1 MRHQPRWRPCAWQWS
16 GVRQLPREKGR
27 GVGRPGQALLS
38 REIIARAAL
47 EVVDASGPDGL
58 TMRALA
64 ERLGVKAAS
73 LYNHVASKDELLDSL
88 AELVN
93 AEIDHGPLRR
103 VLDAPAAG
111 ALAGRADLGVAGALA
126 GGADPG
132 TGGDWRAQ
140 IAEYARGY
148 RRVFLRHPNTIA
160 LLARRRVEAERQL
173 LGYDALLAALRR
185 AGLGAAD
192 AAEAA
197 AALDYLVLG
206 SALETFTEGFARPA
220 EEYRGQYPDLAEA
233 LTASAA
239 RGGGPGGLDERGF
252 ELALRLL
259 LNGLSPTSK

>member
-1 MRHQPRWRPCAWQWS
+1 M
-16 GVRQLPREKGR
+16 
-27 GVGRPGQALLS
+27 GRPGKALLS
-38 REIIARAAL
+38 REVIARAAL
-47 EVVDASGPDGL
+47 DLVDEHGPAGL

-73 LYNHVASKDELLDSL
+73 LYNHVAGKDELLDAL

-93 AEIDHGPLRR
+93 AEIDHGPLRPGAGGR
-103 VLDAPAAG
+103 SGDAG
-111 ALAGRADLGVAGALA
+111 AAASEQ
-126 GGADPG
+126 
-132 TGGDWRAQ
+132 DWRAGV
-140 IAEYARGY
+140 AEYARGY

-185 AGLGAAD
+185 AGLDPAD

-206 SALETFTEGFARPA
+206 AALETFTEGFARPA
-220 EEYRGQYPDLAEA
+220 EEYRRQYPDLAEA
-233 LTASAA
+233 LSASAV
-239 RGGGPGGLDERGF
+239 RGGGPGDLDERGF

-259 LNGLSPTSK
+259 LNGLVPKGGNAAP

>member
-1 MRHQPRWRPCAWQWS
+1 M
-16 GVRQLPREKGR
+16 
-27 GVGRPGQALLS
+27 GRPERALLS

-47 EVVDASGPDGL
+47 ALVDEHGPDGL

-73 LYNHVASKDELLDSL
+73 LYNHVAGKDELLDAL

-93 AEIDHGPLRR
+93 AEIDHAPLR
-103 VLDAPAAG
+103 PAA
-111 ALAGRADLGVAGALA
+111 AGEGTRADWRTGV
-126 GGADPG
+126 
-132 TGGDWRAQ
+132 
-140 IAEYARGY
+140 AEYARGY

-160 LLARRRVEAERQL
+160 LFARRRVEAERQL
-173 LGYDALLAALRR
+173 VGYDALLAALRR
-185 AGLGAAD
+185 AGLPPAD

-206 SALETFTEGFARPA
+206 SALETFTEGFTRPA
-220 EEYRGQYPDLAEA
+220 EEYRPRYPDLADA
-233 LTASAA
+233 LSASAT

-259 LNGLSPTSK
+259 LGGLVVEPD